1 MLKTNTLNT
10 TQVRIY
16 KWINDT
22 LQLSVYADL
31 YAGAAILLK
40 QKPPGYMTFV
50 AHAGRDLMNGLARTV
65 RGDKRRLVPYVN
77 HLDRIKAV
85 WEDRWGASNG
95 FSESEQPS
103 YQEIPRA
110 TLVKLQ
116 ALIDE
121 HRKGQDRSKETNE
134 IFFSTFLNYSDKEK
148 APENFVGEW
157 KEAKDWFLK
166 HAHARKA
173 IFARE
178 AVTQIEKH
186 FSFLESMLDV
196 AAGSQYERIKG
207 LDEILAET
215 NR

>member
-1 MLKTNTLNT
+1 
-10 TQVRIY
+10 
-16 KWINDT
+16 
-22 LQLSVYADL
+22 
-31 YAGAAILLK
+31 
-40 QKPPGYMTFV
+40 
-50 AHAGRDLMNGLARTV
+50 MNGLARTV

-121 HRKGQDRSKETNE
+121 HRKGRLRSKEANE
-134 IFFSTFLNYSDKEK
+134 VFFSTFLVIIPIRRNLG
-148 APENFVGEW
+148 NFVERVEGC
-157 KEAKDWFLK
+157 KKVVPRTC
-166 HAHARKA
+166 HARKEVLA
-173 IFARE
+173 GE

-186 FSFLESMLDV
+186 FLFLESMLDV

>member
-10 TQVRIY
+10 RQVRIY

-65 RGDKRRLVPYVN
+65 RGDKRQQVPYAN
-77 HLDRIKAV
+77 HLDRIKSV
-85 WEDRWGASNG
+85 WEDRWGASSG

-103 YQEIPRA
+103 HQEIPHA

-116 ALIDE
+116 ALI
-121 HRKGQDRSKETNE
+121 RSEP
-134 IFFSTFLNYSDKEK
+134 Y
-148 APENFVGEW
+148 GECFRTIQLW
-157 KEAKDWFLK
+157 
-166 HAHARKA
+166 
-173 IFARE
+173 
-178 AVTQIEKH
+178 
-186 FSFLESMLDV
+186 S
-196 AAGSQYERIKG
+196 
-207 LDEILAET
+207 
-215 NR
+215 